1 MSKLRVQ
8 LTAPQQKK
16 QEVPK
21 DKSLEN
27 MKTANMLKIIEELE
41 AESKNGN
48 KSAQFILGSWYFL
61 IGTRETERRNENF
74 AEALKW
80 LQLSE
85 VHYLSDMLIQ
95 TIVSCDRN
103 LGWYSSLL
111 GMNQPINLYRS
122 GPMPTPN
129 PPMPMPTHPMP
140 MPNQPMP
147 AYPNNLDND

>member
-1 MSKLRVQ
+1 MSKLRVN
-8 LTAPQQKK
+8 LTVPRQQK
-16 QEVPK
+16 QEAPK

-27 MKTANMLKIIEELE
+27 MKTSNMLKIIEELE
-41 AESKNGN
+41 AEAKNGN

-61 IGTRETERRNENF
+61 IGSRDTKKRNENF

-85 VHYLSDMLIQ
+85 VHNLSDMIIQ

-103 LGWYSSLL
+103 LDWYSSLL

-122 GPMPTPN
+122 GPMLAPN

-147 AYPNNLDND
+147 PFTTKTDHN